1 MNQPLDGR
9 RTASSDAGSDVRETT
24 DVDIGRIV
32 SAPRRRPRRRG
43 VAVLIVLAILAITL
57 ALSYSVMRSQ
67 VTAVQIQSNALR
79 RNNARQAAEA
89 GMHIALRRMHD
100 ATWGGA
106 DSSFHGQLGTNLEFT
121 ATYTT
126 GDDSLTAGDDD
137 YDEWPYR
144 VTITSTGY
152 AADPANP
159 QHQATHA
166 VRAVVQVA
174 RRQRAAQPNGWS
186 TVQGFTVYQ
195 WKPSSDLS
203 LSRFIVEYPAR
214 IEGRVRLQGALELCG
229 DYPAYTPATER
240 LMSDLN
246 AKRAFGLG
254 DERPLTGPLAM
265 KYAYTSWSVMSL
277 LWNNLSVPTSDVDPS
292 TAADWEVDLAC
303 STYRLYSGG
312 KQYEIA
318 DVGGVLENVTLT
330 PDPKRNPLGIFYH
343 AGQVEIRDNVK
354 IRGTLVVT
362 GDASADVYIDGTN
375 VVLEGADLAPLAGAA
390 APEQL
395 PVLVLDGDL
404 CIRLGASVAVNGMVI
419 VDDEFEV
426 EQDDQNAIVA
436 SLRGRLMCKEL
447 VINGRNEWNQSGS
460 WYEARL
466 NEFNFQLLGL
476 SPTLFFPDF
485 LEKQYGLVVQPKI
498 VIQGP
503 ATSTAF
509 HWQDPGQ
516 PLLAP
521 HNNDDSLVWDLI
533 AWGDAR

>member
-1 MNQPLDGR
+1 MKLPLDVR
-9 RTASSDAGSDVRETT
+9 RSTATGGSANVRETT
-24 DVDIGRIV
+24 DADTRRR
-32 SAPRRRPRRRG
+32 SASRRRPRRRG

-67 VTAVQIQSNALR
+67 VTAVQIQSNAMR
-79 RNNARQAAEA
+79 RDDARQAAEA
-89 GMHIALRRMHD
+89 GMHIALRRMHE

-106 DSSFHGQLGTNLEFT
+106 DSSFSGQLGTNLEFT

-126 GDDSLTAGDDD
+126 GDDSLTDGDDD
-137 YDEWPYR
+137 YHEWPYR
-144 VTITSTGY
+144 VTITSTGC

-159 QHQATHA
+159 QLQATHT

-174 RRQRAAQPNGWS
+174 RRRRAAQPAGWS

-203 LSRFIVEYPAR
+203 LSRFIVEYPSR
-214 IEGRVRLQGALELCG
+214 IEGRVRLQGELKLC
-229 DYPAYTPATER
+229 DLYPGYTPAAER
-240 LMSDLN
+240 LMGDLN
-246 AKRAFGLG
+246 ARRSLGLG
-254 DERPLTGPLAM
+254 DARPLTGPIAM
-265 KYAYTSWSVMSL
+265 KYSYTSSSVKSL
-277 LWNNLSVPTSDVDPS
+277 LWNYLSVSTSDVGPS
-292 TAADWEVDLAC
+292 TAADWHVDLAS

-312 KQYEIA
+312 REYAIA

-330 PDPKRNPLGIFYH
+330 PDPKTNPLGIFYH
-343 AGQVEIRDNVK
+343 AGQLEIRDNVR
-354 IRGTLVVT
+354 IRGTLVVV
-362 GDASADVYIDGTN
+362 GDAGAEVYIDGRN

-395 PVLVLDGDL
+395 PVLVSGNDL
-404 CIRLGASVAVNGMVI
+404 SIRPGSTVAVNGMVI

-426 EQDDQNAIVA
+426 EQDDQNAIVL

-447 VINGRNEWNQSGS
+447 VIHGRNEWDQSSS
-460 WYEARL
+460 WYESRL
-466 NEFNFQLLGL
+466 NEFNRQLLGL
-476 SPTLFFPDF
+476 SPTWHFPDF
-485 LEKQYGLVVQPKI
+485 LEKQNGLVVQPKI

-503 ATSTAF
+503 ATSRTY

-521 HNNDDSLVWDLI
+521 HDNDDSLVWDLI
-533 AWGDAR
+533 AWGDAG